1 MAQGLR
7 YHAHSVQLRLQ
18 ESSMPATLITSLP
31 PTPTSSSTPVQPA
44 NGVRAADKTS
54 QGDSQGF
61 AKTLDNRLKQ
71 QDQKPADNSQATSDA
86 KDTKDT
92 KDAGD
97 KDQTVQDQ
105 AAANP
110 AEAAAIAAGMLAGA
124 DKVAVDD
131 TQAAPVATGEA
142 DDDGKGEDKG
152 LLALG
157 SALDKQQPQG
167 KDTKV
172 APQDLAAADKAAQD
186 AARNAATDT
195 ARKTSDAGSAVQSS
209 KETSALASSKSV
221 ETREAG
227 SALRA
232 DAATDI
238 NAATTQ
244 APAAAHSFAEQ
255 LASKLG
261 TAQKTDAPQ
270 FSVPTPVG
278 NSAWAEDVGN
288 RIVWMAGKDLG
299 KAELILT
306 PPHLGRVEIS
316 LSLNGDQASA
326 SFVAATPAAREALEQ
341 ALPKLRD
348 LMSQAGIDLSQA
360 NVSANNSGQ
369 QGAQEQRWSGRR
381 AGGSGQAGG
390 SDSGDVA
397 AVPASRIRSG
407 NGLVDTFA

>member
-1 MAQGLR
+1 
-7 YHAHSVQLRLQ
+7 
-18 ESSMPATLITSLP
+18 MPATLITSLP

-110 AEAAAIAAGMLAGA
+110 AEAAAIAAGLLAGT
-124 DKVAVDD
+124 DKVAVDNTPATNAATPGETEGSDGKAQSKGLLGLASVLDKAQQQGKDMAKVGVQDLAGDKATQDAARSVTTDHARKAGD
-131 TQAAPVATGEA
+131 TSSGALQSAKETAALAGTKAAETRETASALQAADGNTTTQAPVAT
-142 DDDGKGEDKG
+142 
-152 LLALG
+152 
-157 SALDKQQPQG
+157 
-167 KDTKV
+167 
-172 APQDLAAADKAAQD
+172 
-186 AARNAATDT
+186 
-195 ARKTSDAGSAVQSS
+195 
-209 KETSALASSKSV
+209 
-221 ETREAG
+221 
-227 SALRA
+227 
-232 DAATDI
+232 
-238 NAATTQ
+238 
-244 APAAAHSFAEQ
+244 HSFAEQ

-270 FSVPTPVG
+270 FSVPTPAG

-306 PPHLGRVEIS
+306 PPHLGRVEVS
-316 LSLNGDQASA
+316 LSVSGDQASA

-341 ALPKLRD
+341 ALPKLRE

-360 NVSANNSGQ
+360 NVSANNAGQ
-369 QGAQEQRWSGRR
+369 QGAQEQRSSGGRR
-381 AGGSGQAGG
+381 AGGGQTGIGTDGG
-390 SDSGDVA
+390 DIA
-397 AVPASRIRSG
+397 AVPPSRIRSG

>member
-1 MAQGLR
+1 
-7 YHAHSVQLRLQ
+7 
-18 ESSMPATLITSLP
+18 MPATLITSLP

-261 TAQKTDAPQ
+261 SAQKTDAPQ

-278 NSAWAEDVGN
+278 SSAWAEDVGN

-381 AGGSGQAGG
+381 AGGGGQAGG